1 MLASLWTSAAA
12 AVEVAPL
19 PPPPLPFVGA
29 VGEFRFSRRLLS
41 HEVHAGDLVEVEA
54 HTLADVVA
62 RLAADFPGLG
72 YRILDDQG
80 RLRRFVNAYVNDEL
94 VSHLEPQD
102 VRLRE
107 GDTVHILPS
116 VAAGSHAKAK

>member
-1 MLASLWTSAAA
+1 MVDGLPRVHVTLPSALRGYARGLD
-12 AVEVAPL
+12 VV
-19 PPPPLPFVGA
+19 
-29 VGEFRFSRRLLS
+29 
-41 HEVHAGDLVEVEA
+41 DVEA
-54 HTLADVVA
+54 GTLADVVA

-80 RLRRFVNAYVNDEL
+80 RLRRFVNAYVNEEP

-116 VAAGSHAKAK
+116 VAGG

>member
-1 MLASLWTSAAA
+1 MVEGLPRVHVTLPSALREYARGLD
-12 AVEVAPL
+12 AV
-19 PPPPLPFVGA
+19 
-29 VGEFRFSRRLLS
+29 
-41 HEVHAGDLVEVEA
+41 DVEA
-54 HTLADVVA
+54 GTLAEVVA

-94 VSHLEPQD
+94 VSDTEPQD
-102 VRLRE
+102 VRLRG

-116 VAAGSHAKAK
+116 VAGG

>member
-1 MLASLWTSAAA
+1 MVEEGPRIRVTLPSALRAYAQGNDAVDVKAA
-12 AVEVAPL
+12 
-19 PPPPLPFVGA
+19 
-29 VGEFRFSRRLLS
+29 
-41 HEVHAGDLVEVEA
+41 
-54 HTLADVVA
+54 TLADAIA

-80 RLRRFVNAYVNDEL
+80 RLRRFVNAFVNDEL

-116 VAAGSHAKAK
+116 VAGG

>member
-1 MLASLWTSAAA
+1 MVEERPRIRVTLPSALREYARGQD
-12 AVEVAPL
+12 AVDVP
-19 PPPPLPFVGA
+19 
-29 VGEFRFSRRLLS
+29 
-41 HEVHAGDLVEVEA
+41 AG
-54 HTLADVVA
+54 TLADVIA
-62 RLAADFPGLG
+62 GLAADFPGLG

-94 VSHLEPQD
+94 VSRIEPQD

-116 VAAGSHAKAK
+116 VAGG

>member
-1 MLASLWTSAAA
+1 MTEGEPRIRVTLPSALREYARG
-12 AVEVAPL
+12 VDSVD
-19 PPPPLPFVGA
+19 VQG
-29 VGEFRFSRRLLS
+29 GTR
-41 HEVHAGDLVEVEA
+41 
-54 HTLADVVA
+54 ADVIA
-62 RLAADFPGLG
+62 GLAVDFPGLR

-94 VSHLEPQD
+94 VSTLEPED

-116 VAAGSHAKAK
+116 VAGG

>member
-1 MLASLWTSAAA
+1 MVEGGPRIHVTLPSALREYAHGRD
-12 AVEVAPL
+12 AV
-19 PPPPLPFVGA
+19 
-29 VGEFRFSRRLLS
+29 
-41 HEVHAGDLVEVEA
+41 DVEA
-54 HTLADVVA
+54 GTLQEAVA

-80 RLRRFVNAYVNDEL
+80 RLRRFVNVFVNDEL

-102 VRLRE
+102 VRLRD

-116 VAAGSHAKAK
+116 VAGG

>member
-1 MLASLWTSAAA
+1 MVEGGPRIRVTLPSALREYARG
-12 AVEVAPL
+12 VDSVD
-19 PPPPLPFVGA
+19 VQG
-29 VGEFRFSRRLLS
+29 G
-41 HEVHAGDLVEVEA
+41 
-54 HTLADVVA
+54 TLADVIA
-62 RLAADFPGLG
+62 GLAVDFPGLR

-94 VSHLEPQD
+94 VSTLEPED

-116 VAAGSHAKAK
+116 VAGG